1 MSNDP
6 ALPDV
11 AVTTKPKT
19 REETLT
25 RRVPPY
31 NLILE
36 NDDHHSFEFVMGVLI
51 KALGYTVERSFE
63 LTRQAHQQGRAVV
76 WTGPKEVAEL
86 KLDQI
91 TTFHETR
98 ESDGKKLGP
107 VGCVIEPAP
116 GG

>member
-6 ALPDV
+6 ALPAV
-11 AVTTKPKT
+11 VVTTKPKT
-19 REETLT
+19 HEETHT

-31 NLILE
+31 NVILE
-36 NDDHHSFEFVMGVLI
+36 NDDDHSFEWVMGVLI
-51 KALGYTVERSFE
+51 KALGYTAERAFE
-63 LTRQAHQQGRAVV
+63 LTHQAHRQGRAVV

-91 TTFHETR
+91 LTFHEIR

-107 VGCVIEPAP
+107 VGCTIEPAP

>member
-1 MSNDP
+1 MNNDP

-19 REETLT
+19 REETST
-25 RRVPPY
+25 RRIPPY

-63 LTRQAHQQGRAVV
+63 LTQQAHFQGRAVI

-86 KLDQI
+86 KHEQVL
-91 TTFHETR
+91 TFHETR

-116 GG
+116 G

>member
-11 AVTTKPKT
+11 VVTTKPKT
-19 REETLT
+19 REEVQIPRL
-25 RRVPPY
+25 PPY
-31 NLILE
+31 HVIIE
-36 NDDHHSFEFVMGVLI
+36 NDADHSFEFVIEVLM
-51 KALGYTVERSFE
+51 KALGYNLERAFE
-63 LTRQAHQQGRAVV
+63 LTFQADRDGRAVV

-91 TTFHETR
+91 LTFHETR
-98 ESDGKKLGP
+98 VSDGKKLGP

>member
-1 MSNDP
+1 
-6 ALPDV
+6 
-11 AVTTKPKT
+11 
-19 REETLT
+19 
-25 RRVPPY
+25 
-31 NLILE
+31 
-36 NDDHHSFEFVMGVLI
+36 
-51 KALGYTVERSFE
+51 
-63 LTRQAHQQGRAVV
+63 LTRQAHQQGRAVI

-91 TTFHETR
+91 TTYHETR

>member
-1 MSNDP
+1 MSIDP

-19 REETLT
+19 REETTT

-36 NDDHHSFEFVMGVLI
+36 NDDDHSFEFVMGVLI
-51 KALGYTVERSFE
+51 KALGYTVERAFE
-63 LTRQAHQQGRAVV
+63 MTRQAHMQGRAVV

-86 KLDQI
+86 KLEQVL
-91 TTFHETR
+91 TFHEIR
-98 ESDGKKLGP
+98 ESDGRKLGP

-116 GG
+116 G